1 MNYNAIH
8 VISFASGADS
18 LGVSVGVLGPKDGHC
33 FFVFFKE
40 DWELKCNQR
49 QLSKSFVAY
58 SLLHSTQ
65 WKPFPPSLSPR

>member
-33 FFVFFKE
+33 FFVFLRKTGSSNAI
-40 DWELKCNQR
+40 KGNSQ
-49 QLSKSFVAY
+49 
-58 SLLHSTQ
+58 
-65 WKPFPPSLSPR
+65 SPL